1 TYGFTA
7 TASNSSNREIKD
19 SRIYDLS
26 YGQEDDA
33 LKLLE
38 TITPAPLAYDAPD
51 WLENFKSTD
60 SDARLI
66 LILGTDASNWN
77 LETYKK

>member
-1 TYGFTA
+1 
-7 TASNSSNREIKD
+7 
-19 SRIYDLS
+19 RIYDLS

-38 TITPAPLAYDAPD
+38 TVTPATLAYDVPD
-51 WLENFKSTD
+51 WLENFKSTG

-66 LILGTDASNWN
+66 LILGTDASNWS